1 MSATRRPA
9 ILFILSAPSG
19 AGKDSLIHL
28 LSPESVGL
36 HRVVSYTTRPP
47 RDGEVAGVDYH
58 FVSEAALRQMEH
70 YGEFL
75 EVTEFIPGRWYGTP
89 RRPVER
95 ALAAGLDTLI
105 KPEVLGAA
113 KVRAQFPAAV
123 TIFLAP
129 PSQEEAIRRVVAR
142 QSETEADLAA
152 RVAVM
157 HREFGAAKDY
167 DYIVINR
174 TGHLEDAVAEVRRII
189 EIERQRRLPA

>member
-1 MSATRRPA
+1 
-9 ILFILSAPSG
+9 
-19 AGKDSLIHL
+19 
-28 LSPESVGL
+28 
-36 HRVVSYTTRPP
+36 
-47 RDGEVAGVDYH
+47 
-58 FVSEAALRQMEH
+58 
-70 YGEFL
+70 
-75 EVTEFIPGRWYGTP
+75 
-89 RRPVER
+89 
-95 ALAAGLDTLI
+95 LDTLI

-157 HREFGAAKDY
+157 QREFGAAKDY